1 MNRIETALRRVVADL
16 DDVLASDAIAGLTDA
31 EKMRVLGAAGDV
43 LRRIEAVIVETAAS
57 AEPRL
62 PETLGCRSMN
72 ELLQRVLRVDAPS
85 ASKVTKAAAAV
96 RREVAL
102 ASGERLP
109 ARYPALRAAML
120 DGVIG
125 VAGMLAA
132 TAPLEQAGIRI
143 GAAER
148 SVADA
153 ALADLARGLPDVDA
167 EIRAEAHAGADSD
180 AAGEGAAAPP
190 ATADDLR
197 QLALLLAM
205 ALDPDGSEP
214 NDVRAQQRRFLT
226 IGRLRDGVHPLRGN
240 LLPDA
245 AAQLQ
250 LIIDAQCNPKTEGPP
265 APGVRFRDA
274 GGADDLG
281 DRAEDDPWNSDPRRV
296 IDPRTPPQ
304 KRHDALAAALG
315 IAARHD
321 DMPRV
326 AGAAPTLV
334 VQVDAKHAAPGTGW
348 ATIAGSQAPVPI
360 GVAAQAGCT
369 GAIQR
374 VLFDEGRI
382 IGVTVTDRVFTVHQR
397 RAIIARDGECLIP
410 GCHVSASWCEI
421 HHVVEH
427 ARGGP
432 TSTDNGVPLCWW
444 HHRSLDRSGW
454 EIRMKGGVP
463 AIRGPAWWDPARRW
477 RVPRAGLVRVIPAR
491 A

>member
-226 IGRLRDGVHPLRGN
+226 IGRLRDGCTRCGGICCPTRRRSCSSSSMRSAIPRPRGRPL
-240 LLPDA
+240 
-245 AAQLQ
+245 
-250 LIIDAQCNPKTEGPP
+250 
-265 APGVRFRDA
+265 
-274 GGADDLG
+274 
-281 DRAEDDPWNSDPRRV
+281 
-296 IDPRTPPQ
+296 
-304 KRHDALAAALG
+304 
-315 IAARHD
+315 
-321 DMPRV
+321 
-326 AGAAPTLV
+326 
-334 VQVDAKHAAPGTGW
+334 
-348 ATIAGSQAPVPI
+348 PV
-360 GVAAQAGCT
+360 
-369 GAIQR
+369 
-374 VLFDEGRI
+374 
-382 IGVTVTDRVFTVHQR
+382 
-397 RAIIARDGECLIP
+397 
-410 GCHVSASWCEI
+410 
-421 HHVVEH
+421 
-427 ARGGP
+427 
-432 TSTDNGVPLCWW
+432 
-444 HHRSLDRSGW
+444 
-454 EIRMKGGVP
+454 
-463 AIRGPAWWDPARRW
+463 
-477 RVPRAGLVRVIPAR
+477 
-491 A
+491 